1 MILTTRVWIEAR
13 LKIAAKPFTGSRRS
27 DNDDGDWHGDEN
39 DRFKGISGHVFLR
52 ERIVLWILTIAGKWC
67 KQDQHDAGWYDAQ
80 IEEGR
85 LRCWWRRAIK
95 KKEKESSLLWKGKGG
110 SLLCFWWSSTRKAEL
125 SPSEKLIGHPR
136 LNQQHLQWAIFTF
149 SWYFDMSW
157 HGCANSICIPSD
169 HLTEHT
175 FTSAHHLLIDWLL
188 YLSFADGNAAK
199 VKAERLPGSQR
210 STGTFLWLGEA
221 GSLSDKDLCRVFVLP
236 NWPKCTP
243 TFRLHAYYHM

>member
-1 MILTTRVWIEAR
+1 MTMVIGMVMKMTD
-13 LKIAAKPFTGSRRS
+13 S
-27 DNDDGDWHGDEN
+27 
-39 DRFKGISGHVFLR
+39 KGFQGTFFLR
-52 ERIVLWILTIAGKWC
+52 ERIVVWILTIAGKWW
-67 KQDQHDAGWYDAQ
+67 KQDQHDTGWYDAQ

-149 SWYFDMSW
+149 SWYFDLSW
-157 HGCANSICIPSD
+157 HGCANSICIPSN

-210 STGTFLWLGEA
+210 STGTFLWLGEK
-221 GSLSDKDLCRVFVLP
+221 GSRVFVGQRSLP
-236 NWPKCTP
+236 GLCPSKLTQVYPNV
-243 TFRLHAYYHM
+243 